1 VRKSSFEKLRCEELV
16 VITAIMEQ
24 IYNFDCVNNL
34 VDDYMWDYELG
45 YKLVVVLRG
54 LPGSGKTTFAR
65 QLAAYARENGIASGI
80 CSADD
85 YFVNSAGQYHFCR
98 LLLQTAHYHCR
109 EKFYLMLG
117 SDPRNDPHGVSL
129 IIVDNTNI
137 TTSEYRDYKRNAL
150 RYDRFMTIRFECR
163 DEAEAARQGERSVH
177 QVERETVIRRFRD
190 FERLEDDYVVDPIY
204 TDEEW

>member
-1 VRKSSFEKLRCEELV
+1 MCEELV
-16 VITAIMEQ
+16 VLTAIMEQ
-24 IYNFDCVNNL
+24 IYNFDGVNNL
-34 VDDYMWDYELG
+34 VDDYIWDYEEG

-65 QLAAYARENGIASGI
+65 QLVAYAREKGIASGI

-85 YFVNSAGQYHFCR
+85 YFVNSAGQYNFCR
-98 LLLQTAHYHCR
+98 LWLKTAHNQCR

-137 TTSEYRDYKRNAL
+137 TTSEYRDYKRDAL
-150 RYDRFMTIRFECR
+150 QHHHRFMTIRFACR
-163 DEAEAARQGERSVH
+163 DEAEAQRQAARSVH
-177 QVERETVIRRFRD
+177 QVGVETVIRRFRD